1 MKPYK
6 TPNLDGFQCIFFKQ
20 YCHIVGDVIF
30 CLVKTTI
37 HTGYFDPA
45 ISETLITLIPKI
57 NPRTTFKD
65 FRPISLCKFVYK
77 IITKVLVLRLRP
89 ILNSIIKPYQG
100 SSLPGRGTS
109 DHAIILL
116 EIIHFMRKSKKK
128 KGFVAFKLELEK
140 AFDNFNWNF
149 LKSCLHDFGFHDAT
163 TRLSMHC
170 VTSYNFSLLWK
181 MAKICHISSLPMVSH
196 KETPYLLIYS
206 FSVWKN
212 CQLPL
217 TMRFTKVPG
226 TQSTYMTMGSDCLTS
241 FLQMMSSSSPRPR
254 TPSYALLL
262 TFLTV
267 SVVHRV

>member
-30 CLVKTTI
+30 CLVKTTV

-65 FRPISLCKFVYK
+65 FRPINLCKFVYK

-109 DHAIILL
+109 DHAIVLL

-140 AFDNFNWNF
+140 AFDNFNWDF
-149 LKSCLHDFGFHDAT
+149 LKSQLKLTHALPLKILDQSVYPSLF
-163 TRLSMHC
+163 TRLSRK
-170 VTSYNFSLLWK
+170 SWFSASGRFSTLL
-181 MAKICHISSLPMVSH
+181 SNP
-196 KETPYLLIYS
+196 
-206 FSVWKN
+206 
-212 CQLPL
+212 
-217 TMRFTKVPG
+217 TKVVLF
-226 TQSTYMTMGSDCLTS
+226 QEE
-241 FLQMMSSSSPRPR
+241 
-254 TPSYALLL
+254 ALLTTQL
-262 TFLTV
+262 FCWKSSTL
-267 SVVHRV
+267 

>member
-30 CLVKTTI
+30 CLVKTTV

-45 ISETLITLIPKI
+45 ISETLITLITLIPKI

-65 FRPISLCKFVYK
+65 FRPINLCKFVYK
-77 IITKVLVLRLRP
+77 IITKVLVLRLRL

-109 DHAIILL
+109 DHAIVLL

-140 AFDNFNWNF
+140 AFDKFNWDF
-149 LKSCLHDFGFHDAT
+149 LKSCLHDFGFPDAT

-181 MAKICHISSLPMVSH
+181 MVKICHISSLPMVSH
-196 KETPYLLIYS
+196 TRRPLISLFIHSLYGKIAS
-206 FSVWKN
+206 
-212 CQLPL
+212 C
-217 TMRFTKVPG
+217 
-226 TQSTYMTMGSDCLTS
+226 
-241 FLQMMSSSSPRPR
+241 
-254 TPSYALLL
+254 
-262 TFLTV
+262 
-267 SVVHRV
+267 H